1 MSSPSTVAALAASRA
16 AASAASAANAVTSD
30 PAPPLTAEEMV
41 VESQLVAVG
50 ILEARQVPAEG
61 QQLQQPDMYGS
72 ADAVLPASRAVK
84 AEIQRT
90 IQTLISFVERAHGL
104 RIQGLVAEFIQPA
117 PEVLTLIS
125 VHAVQWDSRSSRGRL
140 GTFTDRW
147 EDFLSGAGPAP
158 AVRPATKKLFAPG
171 AAYQKGGR

>member
-1 MSSPSTVAALAASRA
+1 M
-16 AASAASAANAVTSD
+16 
-30 PAPPLTAEEMV
+30 

-61 QQLQQPDMYGS
+61 QQLQQPDVYGT
-72 ADAVLPASRAVK
+72 ADAALPASRAVK